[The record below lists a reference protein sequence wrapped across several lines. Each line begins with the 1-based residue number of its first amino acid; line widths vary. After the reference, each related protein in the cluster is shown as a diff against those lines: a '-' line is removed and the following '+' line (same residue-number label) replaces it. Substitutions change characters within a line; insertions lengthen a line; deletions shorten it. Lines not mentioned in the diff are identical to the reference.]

1 MAQITFKGNPA
12 TTSGNLPSI
21 GTTMKEFKLVKSD
34 LSELTLSQY
43 AGKNKILNI
52 FPSIDTGVCATSVRK
67 FNQEAANIPNTV
79 VINISA
85 DLPFAQKRF
94 CGAEGINNVETAS
107 TFRSEFGKE
116 NGLLLL
122 DTPLAGLLSRCVIVL
137 DKENKVL
144 YTEQVSDIVNE
155 PNYQAAIQS
164 VK

>member
-12 TTSGNLPSI
+12 TTSGNLPNV

-43 AGKNKILNI
+43 TGKNKILNI

-107 TFRSEFGKE
+107 TFRSGFGKE
-116 NGLLLL
+116 YGLELL

-137 DKENKVL
+137 DKENKVIH
-144 YTEQVSDIVNE
+144 TEQVADIVNE

>member
-12 TTSGNLPSI
+12 TTSGNLPTVGS
-21 GTTMKEFKLVKSD
+21 TMKEFKLVKSD
-34 LSELTLSQY
+34 LSELILSQY

-107 TFRSEFGKE
+107 TFRSAFGKD
-116 NGLLLL
+116 NGLELL

-137 DKENKVL
+137 DKDNKVL
-144 YTEQVSDIVNE
+144 YTEQVADIVNE